1 MDSENLYKHEKIKNK
16 SAMKTILRLLSVYF
30 AMLFLCA
37 SASCDKSDPAN
48 SEINPFSNGGNERN
62 MIVVISDL
70 HLGADLVYAECK
82 DNLPALEKLL
92 KQIKAAPDVKE
103 LVIAG
108 DLLDEWF
115 VPATTDTYQGKDQA
129 DFVMRIATANKGV
142 FDALNSIIQEGN
154 ILVTYV
160 PGNHDLTIT
169 AANIE
174 SILPGINQARDA
186 VLGLGTYSP
195 VDYPKIAIEHGHR
208 YNFFCAPDPIS
219 NQDIAPGT
227 ILPPG
232 YFFTRIAALHVI
244 QNIPIPAD
252 TLPVL
257 TQNISGGESQ
267 DLLFRYWKKWE
278 LTMKMFSITNNFDE
292 AIIHTNVNGF
302 TGTYSVNDLVP
313 SQSSPG
319 GLINVNIYNGI
330 QDNWEA
336 RQTFNNVPIHI
347 TTAEAIDS
355 VISNTET
362 DHQAILQYFMNP
374 ATAKRIVVFGH
385 THEPKIVVSES
396 FDNKKCIYANSGTW
410 IDHNPDKTTMNFVVI
425 TPQGVDV
432 SSQTFVK
439 LYNFENEVVTKMAEN
454 SLRY

>member
-1 MDSENLYKHEKIKNK
+1 
-16 SAMKTILRLLSVYF
+16 MKTIMRLLSAFFVMLVLSGF
-30 AMLFLCA
+30 ASSDM
-37 SASCDKSDPAN
+37 SDPN
-48 SEINPFSNGGNERN
+48 VTGMDPFSNGGNGRN

-70 HLGADLVYAECK
+70 HLGADLTYAECK
-82 DNLPALEKLL
+82 ANLPSLEKLL
-92 KQIKAAPDVKE
+92 KQIKAAPNVKE

-108 DLLDEWF
+108 DLIDEWF

-129 DFVMRIATANKGV
+129 DFVQRIATANKGV
-142 FDALNSIIQEGN
+142 FDALNSIIQEGK

-195 VDYPKIAIEHGHR
+195 ADYPKIAIEHGHR

-232 YFFTRIAALHVI
+232 YFFTRIAALYVI
-244 QNIPIPAD
+244 QGRKPAGDILPII
-252 TLPVL
+252 

-267 DLLFRYWKKWE
+267 DLLFRYWKKWV
-278 LTMKMFSITNNFDE
+278 LTAKMFPIANMFSE

-302 TGTYSVNDLVP
+302 KGTYSVNDLVP
-313 SQSSPG
+313 YQSSPEG
-319 GLINVNIYNGI
+319 FIKVNLYNGI

-336 RQTFNNVPIHI
+336 RQTLNNVPIHI
-347 TTAEAIDS
+347 TTKEAIDS

-362 DHQAILQYFMNP
+362 DRQAILQYFMNP
-374 ATAKRIVVFGH
+374 ASDKRIVVFGH
-385 THEPKIVVSES
+385 THEPKIGTSENYE
-396 FDNKKCIYANSGTW
+396 NKKCVYVNSGTW
-410 IDHNPDKTTMNFVVI
+410 IDHNPGKTTMNFVVI
-425 TPQGVDV
+425 TPQSADV
-432 SSQTFVK
+432 SSQTLVK
-439 LYNFENEVVTKMAEN
+439 LYNFENEIVTKMSEN
-454 SLRY
+454 ALRY